1 MTPAPDG
8 VHIALVGLPGS
19 GKTTTGRRVAERLQ
33 RPFLDFDREIERRE
47 GHSVTEI
54 FRTGGEERFRALE
67 LSLSEEVAGLPPMV
81 LSPGGGWITRSAAL
95 ASLRARTR
103 IIWLWVSAEVA
114 VARMGRNVRLRP
126 LLAGRDPVSEL
137 RRLAGE
143 REGSYALA
151 DAVINTELLTRQEV
165 TDEIVRLSALWTG
178 GVG

>member
-19 GKTTTGRRVAERLQ
+19 GKTTTGRRVAERLE
-33 RPFLDFDREIERRE
+33 RSFLDFDEEIERRE
-47 GHSVTEI
+47 GRSVAEI
-54 FRTGGEERFRALE
+54 FESGGEERFRGLE
-67 LSLSEEVAGLPPMV
+67 LGLSEEVARLPAMV
-81 LSPGGGWITRSAAL
+81 LSPGGGWITRPAAL

-126 LLAGRDPVSEL
+126 LLTGRDPVSEL
-137 RRLAGE
+137 RRLAVQ
-143 REGSYALA
+143 REASYAQA
-151 DAVINTELLTRQEV
+151 DAAINTEVLTRQEV
-165 TDEIVRLSALWTG
+165 IDEIIRLAALWSG